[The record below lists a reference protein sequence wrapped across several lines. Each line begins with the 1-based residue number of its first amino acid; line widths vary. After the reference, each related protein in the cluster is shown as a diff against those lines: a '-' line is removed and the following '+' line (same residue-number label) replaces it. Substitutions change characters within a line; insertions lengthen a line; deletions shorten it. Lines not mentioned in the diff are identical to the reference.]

1 MLPGNRFVNKLGI
14 RLLQSLGNRLRT
26 RFSYVG
32 LAFGTFFFCASVTP
46 SLLPREFIVQGI
58 ESGFALAIGY
68 GVGVFLSG

>member
-1 MLPGNRFVNKLGI
+1 MSVS
-14 RLLQSLGNRLRT
+14 RLEHS
-26 RFSYVG
+26 
-32 LAFGTFFFCASVTP
+32 FFAASVTP